1 MRNYLVR
8 IPEDT
13 ITESAHCLI
22 VDDDAQIRRA
32 LVRVIEG
39 QGLACMEA
47 GSGLEGLELL
57 GHIGSVPLVITDVHM
72 PGMDGLEFLRE
83 LRARYP
89 DTAVIMLTAVTD
101 VRTAVMC
108 LQMGAMDYLAKPVVI
123 DEVRAR
129 VTQAL
134 ERRKL
139 ILENRFYQKHLET
152 RVKQQ
157 AQRIKDIFMEGVQ
170 ALAHALEAKDPYTRG
185 HSKRVSMYA
194 VRTAVRLGFT
204 ADPLEDIRLGGE
216 LHDIGKIDTPESI
229 LNKPGP
235 LSPDE
240 FERVMRHVLLG
251 EKILAPFV
259 KETPVVLRI
268 VRSHHERVDGRG
280 FPDGLVGE
288 AIPYE
293 ARIVAVADAFDAMT
307 TSRAYR
313 SSRTNDEAFE
323 ELRACSGTHFDPE
336 VVHAFTAAFAD
347 MKSPPVENLTGIIQE
362 S

>member
-1 MRNYLVR
+1 MK
-8 IPEDT
+8 PEEA
-13 ITESAHCLI
+13 ITDPAHCLI
-22 VDDDAQIRRA
+22 VDDDTQIRRA
-32 LVRVIEG
+32 LARVIEG

-47 GSGLEGLELL
+47 ASGLEGLDLL
-57 GHIGSVPLVITDVHM
+57 SHLGSVPLVITDVHM

-89 DTAVIMLTAVTD
+89 DTAVIMLTAVAD

-185 HSKRVSMYA
+185 HSRRVSMYS
-194 VRTAVRLGFT
+194 VKTAVRLGYT
-204 ADPLEDIRLGGE
+204 SGPLEDIRLGGE
-216 LHDIGKIDTPESI
+216 LHDIGKIDTPEAI

-235 LSPDE
+235 LSPEE
-240 FERVMRHVLLG
+240 FERVTRHALLG

-268 VRSHHERVDGRG
+268 VRSHHERMDGRG
-280 FPDGLVGE
+280 FPDGLVGD
-288 AIPYE
+288 AIPFE

-313 SSRTNDEAFE
+313 SSKTNNEALE
-323 ELRACSGTHFDPE
+323 ELRSCSGTHFDPA
-336 VVHAFTAAFAD
+336 VVEAFTAAFGD
-347 MKSPPVENLTGIIQE
+347 MKTLPLDS
-362 S
+362 